1 MKTELIRCQIEDVE
15 ILLNL
20 AAQTFSD
27 TFAAMNT
34 PETMAAYLTEAF
46 TREKFL
52 DELSDPHSQFYFLL
66 ADGNLAGYIKM
77 NDTDAQSDLQD
88 AQALEIERI
97 YVLRDFQG
105 QGLGSV
111 MIEFALQIACDMGK
125 SSVWLGVW
133 QKNLSAIAFYQKMGF
148 KIVGEHSFRMG
159 EELQSDWVMKKI
171 LI

>member
-15 ILLNL
+15 TLLNL
-20 AAQTFSD
+20 AAHTYSD

-34 PETMAAYLTEAF
+34 PETMAAYLAEAF

-52 DELSDPHSQFYFLL
+52 DELSHPHSQFYFLL
-66 ADGNLAGYIKM
+66 ADGNLAGYLKL
-77 NDTDAQSDLQD
+77 NDTEAQTDLQD
-88 AQALEIERI
+88 PLALEIERI
-97 YVLRDFQG
+97 YVHRDFQG
-105 QGLGSV
+105 QGLGRV
-111 MIEFALQIACDMGK
+111 LIEFAVQKAREMGK
-125 SSVWLGVW
+125 ISVWLGVW

-159 EELQSDWVMKKI
+159 EELQADWVMKKT